1 MKRGKVLA
9 SVWRIDPLVIIF
21 ISVNTRVRRRHPI
34 LLLAKRK
41 IEKKNILLKIE
52 KGNIL
57 F

>member
-1 MKRGKVLA
+1 
-9 SVWRIDPLVIIF
+9 VIIF
-21 ISVNTRVRRRHPI
+21 ISVNTCVRSRHPT

-41 IEKKNILLKIE
+41 IEKENILLKIE